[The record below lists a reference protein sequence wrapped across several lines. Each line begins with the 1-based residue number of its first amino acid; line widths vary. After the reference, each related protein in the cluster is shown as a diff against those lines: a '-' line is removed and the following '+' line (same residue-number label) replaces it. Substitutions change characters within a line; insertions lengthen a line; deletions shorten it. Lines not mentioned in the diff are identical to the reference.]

1 MIVKSIQ
8 INNLRNIRAAEIAP
22 HPQLNYFV
30 GENGAGKTS
39 MLEALVVLAK
49 GRSFRSGQLGALI
62 GPESEYFRIVT
73 RTAGPDR
80 PEQTLGIER
89 SRKDWSARRNREDV
103 AQLSDLA
110 EHLPLVII
118 EPNSHLLI
126 SGPPDGRRRFVDWGV
141 FHVEPGHLLHWR
153 RYARA
158 LKQRN
163 AALRQRNPATVASLD
178 PVLSELGE
186 ALHAARADQCGRLFQ
201 VLQGTLEALN
211 PGLSAVS
218 LEYQPGWTGGALRA
232 ALEEGTERDMERGVT
247 GPGPHRGDIA
257 LDCDG
262 NPAREILSRGEQKIL
277 ATALLLSQAQIMADA
292 GKTPLLLMDD
302 LASEFD
308 AAHLGRVMAF
318 GHQLGAQMWVTG
330 TSLEAYPEAPPEGAA
345 VFHVE
350 HGQFSTK
357 TDA

>member
-1 MIVKSIQ
+1 M
-8 INNLRNIRAAEIAP
+8 EIAL
-22 HPQLNYFV
+22 HPELNFFI

-39 MLEALVVLAK
+39 ALEALVVLAK
-49 GRSFRSGQLGALI
+49 GRSFRSGQLSALI
-62 GPESEYFRIVT
+62 GPDCDHFRIVT
-73 RTAGPDR
+73 RTGEQDHA
-80 PEQTLGIER
+80 EQTLGIER

-126 SGPPDGRRRFVDWGV
+126 SGPPEGRRRFVDWGV
-141 FHVEPGHLLHWR
+141 FHVEPSHLVHWR

-163 AALRQRNPATVASLD
+163 AALRQHNQALVSSLD

-186 ALHAARADQCGRLFQ
+186 ALHAARLSQCEQLFG
-201 VLQGTLEALN
+201 VLRSTLEELN
-211 PGLSAVS
+211 PGLRTVA
-218 LEYQPGWTGGALRA
+218 LDYQPGWAGGELRR
-232 ALEEGTERDMERGVT
+232 ALEEATERDMERGAT

-277 ATALLLSQAQIMADA
+277 ATALLLSQARMMDA
-292 GKTPLLLMDD
+292 VGKTPLLLMDD

-318 GHQLGAQMWVTG
+318 GQRLGAQMWVTG
-330 TSLEAYPEAPPEGAA
+330 TSLEAYPEAAQKGAA

-350 HGQFSTK
+350 QGQFSTK
-357 TDA
+357 TNA